1 MHITNLLCTSF
12 HVPIY
17 LSHQTTT
24 NNMKTNV
31 YILLIFLLAFSFG
44 NAQSTTK
51 VVKVET
57 NNTVS
62 VSENDKEVT
71 VENTVS
77 TVNVN
82 EAILIDAS
90 EVKESIARSSSDI
103 RLYFNR
109 LRNID
114 NLNLLF
120 PKINKE
126 VKA

>member
-1 MHITNLLCTSF
+1 
-12 HVPIY
+12 
-17 LSHQTTT
+17 
-24 NNMKTNV
+24 MKTNV

-44 NAQSTTK
+44 NAQSTTE

-62 VSENDKEVT
+62 VSENDKQVT

>member
-1 MHITNLLCTSF
+1 MHK
-12 HVPIY
+12 V
-17 LSHQTTT
+17 Q
-24 NNMKTNV
+24 
-31 YILLIFLLAFSFG
+31 
-44 NAQSTTK
+44 

-57 NNTVS
+57 NNIVS

-77 TVNVN
+77 TVSEN
-82 EAILIDAS
+82 EAILIDVS